1 MKEYARA
8 RNGIGP
14 FSDLVAVRFPA
25 PGQIARQVLGDSWDM
40 VEGTIREKPNRCLIS
55 DGRHE
60 RLMIWGPPKTL
71 RDMVWAGINAVVD
84 REPEPLLIVA
94 SSPGQAPDSGEKSR
108 YVVLGE
114 ITGLDIM
121 HTVVRDI
128 MIEGS
133 FSHSAPSHS

>member
-14 FSDLVAVRFPA
+14 FSDLVAVRFPSA
-25 PGQIARQVLGDSWDM
+25 AQIARQVLGGSWDM
-40 VEGTIREKPNRCLIS
+40 VEGSIREKPNRCLIS
-55 DGRHE
+55 DGRYE

-71 RDMVWAGINAVVD
+71 RDMVWSGINAVVD
-84 REPEPLLIVA
+84 REPDPLLVVA

-121 HTVVRDI
+121 HTVVKDVV
-128 MIEGS
+128 IEGGI
-133 FSHSAPSHS
+133 SH